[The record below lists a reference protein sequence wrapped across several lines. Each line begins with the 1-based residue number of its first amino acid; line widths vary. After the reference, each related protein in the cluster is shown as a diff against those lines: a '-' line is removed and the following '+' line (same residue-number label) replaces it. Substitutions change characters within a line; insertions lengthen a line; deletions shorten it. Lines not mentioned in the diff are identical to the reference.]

1 MEPLSKH
8 SIAFLTHL
16 KQVADKALSNI
27 PYQCTNIHF
36 ITGQPHYPEQINWIA
51 PSIQSLL
58 RSQRQWITLSA
69 TVNQGRQIQ
78 FHLSSPNKD
87 TPKMR
92 ELLLERMQKCC
103 AWLSMATA
111 YASNECS
118 STMHVHMYFLN
129 LKKTLPTRKGA
140 TIDTEHANTAFTTS
154 CQADTSIILYR
165 EEEWFKVFIHE
176 TFHNLGLDFSAQN
189 IKPVQQSL
197 MRRFKI
203 RSEMRI
209 YETYCEVWADILNVL
224 FTQGANWMRAL
235 QEEREFSC
243 KQAGKI
249 FQHFG
254 LTYSELGTTKAT
266 AAFNENTEVFCYFI
280 MRSLWMWNLNR
291 FLEWCLEHNHGSLR
305 FRGNVAAFVNHM
317 GQNPT
322 QEYLEAV
329 RPIVSKNLSLRM
341 TAHG

>member
-1 MEPLSKH
+1 MIDFSRNSDKKYRQ
-8 SIAFLTHL
+8 IAHLMKSWLEIAANYAKADCATHL
-16 KQVADKALSNI
+16 SIYLYLTPFRKNI
-27 PYQCTNIHF
+27 GEEGVPMDIM
-36 ITGQPHYPEQINWIA
+36 QINTASTNSCMAENAIL
-51 PSIQSLL
+51 I
-58 RSQRQWITLSA
+58 
-69 TVNQGRQIQ
+69 
-78 FHLSSPNKD
+78 F
-87 TPKMR
+87 
-92 ELLLERMQKCC
+92 RM
-103 AWLSMATA
+103 
-111 YASNECS
+111 
-118 STMHVHMYFLN
+118 
-129 LKKTLPTRKGA
+129 
-140 TIDTEHANTAFTTS
+140 
-154 CQADTSIILYR
+154 
-165 EEEWFKVFIHE
+165 EEWFKVFIHE

-197 MRRFKI
+197 MRLFKI

-224 FTQGANWMRAL
+224 FTQDANWIRAL
-235 QEEREFSC
+235 QEEREFSF

-266 AAFNENTEVFCYFI
+266 TAFNENTEVFCYFI

-291 FLEWCLEHNHGSLR
+291 FLEWCLEHNRGSLR